1 MLAIYTY
8 PFIILYT
15 GDTSV
20 VSINDNNDS
29 DIANTTLITGT
40 TIGTT
45 LVVIIILFFTI
56 VIMCV
61 KKKKFRI
68 VYYYRGTINV
78 TNDGHGNKDK
88 KHTCHECDDISHC
101 NEVKLETANC
111 LYEPTNIETVDVP
124 ITPNP
129 AYSVNPNSIQ
139 TGKKLNHQYDYI
151 ETGYL
156 EPTTTEEAHN
166 NNATNPASVG
176 SYSTQDIMLQDNPSY
191 VKL

>member
-61 KKKKFRI
+61 KKKKFR
-68 VYYYRGTINV
+68 RV
-78 TNDGHGNKDK
+78 TNDSHENKDK
-88 KHTCHECDDISHC
+88 CTCYECGDILHC
-101 NEVKLETANC
+101 NEMKLETANC
-111 LYEPTNIETVDVP
+111 LNEPTSIEIVDVP

-129 AYSVNPNSIQ
+129 AYSINPNSIQ

-156 EPTTTEEAHN
+156 ELVESTTTEDAHN
-166 NNATNPASVG
+166 NNDTNPASVE
-176 SYSTQDIMLQDNPSY
+176 SYSTQDITLQDNPSY